1 MFIENITEFDGIYN
15 GNGYSISNASVISGK
30 NYGGLFG
37 YLKGVY
43 ENGVLVSGIIENL
56 NLINIMVNANGA
68 YYIGNIV
75 GYAEGGRISGCVVQG
90 SLKVS
95 SVLTE
100 NYNIDI
106 GGIVG
111 FAQNTIIENVSFAGY
126 INVKTA
132 SSVSA
137 GGIAGRYQT
146 PPAIES
152 VMLDRL
158 YSFAEISVTTDKWAL
173 LGGIIGGVDLL
184 DGGADVY
191 NDLLGEY
198 AYLKN
203 SLAHITSTS
212 FEGASA
218 AIDENSIA
226 SGGEEGLSYDQ
237 MRASQNP
244 AVAQMADLMV
254 TYVVKDYNLSV
265 GSYYKGQGTPPHKS
279 EYGSADNPVLI
290 SNYLQLNILRLY
302 PWLHYKQTN
311 DIKHPRLYSRCLI
324 M

>member
-1 MFIENITEFDGIYN
+1 MTDGGLVEAERQQLQIQHAVLQITHLLISDAENYVFEVHNMKDLIYLAADIEGLREARNDPENPVGKLPSYNQLKDINGLDENGFMFIENITEFDGIYN

-212 FEGASA
+212 FEGASRPLTKTA
-218 AIDENSIA
+218 
-226 SGGEEGLSYDQ
+226 
-237 MRASQNP
+237 
-244 AVAQMADLMV
+244 
-254 TYVVKDYNLSV
+254 
-265 GSYYKGQGTPPHKS
+265 
-279 EYGSADNPVLI
+279 
-290 SNYLQLNILRLY
+290 
-302 PWLHYKQTN
+302 
-311 DIKHPRLYSRCLI
+311 
-324 M
+324 

>member
-1 MFIENITEFDGIYN
+1 M
-15 GNGYSISNASVISGK
+15 
-30 NYGGLFG
+30 
-37 YLKGVY
+37 
-43 ENGVLVSGIIENL
+43 
-56 NLINIMVNANGA
+56 
-68 YYIGNIV
+68 
-75 GYAEGGRISGCVVQG
+75 
-90 SLKVS
+90 S

-265 GSYYKGQGTPPHKS
+265 GSYYKGQGTPPHKRVRKRGQPRFDKQLFAAEHIKAVS
-279 EYGSADNPVLI
+279 LAALQADKRHKAPT
-290 SNYLQLNILRLY
+290 SLQLKVFDYVIASYDNIEGSKTYVIYRNIY
-302 PWLHYKQTN
+302 GPAAN
-311 DIKHPRLYSRCLI
+311 DILFHVIKGLVCQPI
-324 M
+324 I